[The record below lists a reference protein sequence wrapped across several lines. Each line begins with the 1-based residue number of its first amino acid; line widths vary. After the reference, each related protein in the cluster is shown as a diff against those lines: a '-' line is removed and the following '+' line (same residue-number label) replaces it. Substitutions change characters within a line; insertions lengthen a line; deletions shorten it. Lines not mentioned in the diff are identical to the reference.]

1 MVAVQGLPIHT
12 LRYLDPHYITL
23 VAENAMNSLRITAPL
38 LVSPNC
44 KIAAL
49 RLTSGKIELHIYSIC
64 RPLARPYEVRPPNRR
79 LYRRQIGSFAP
90 RNSDAWQVC
99 NNIPFLCG

>member
-64 RPLARPYEVRPPNRR
+64 RPLARYEIRRLNRR
-79 LYRRQIGSFAP
+79 LYRRQIGLFAP
-90 RNSDAWQVC
+90 QNYDTGQVC